1 MPFEMLFPCLDHW
14 YYDERAEVADA
25 AFGDDEE
32 GPAPGNAPS
41 SANSA
46 GGAQRQQSKAPT
58 PKVRSEFPE
67 TWLWADVE
75 TK

>member
-1 MPFEMLFPCLDHW
+1 MLFKMFLSRLDHW
-14 YYDERAEVADA
+14 YYDEEVEFRAGA
-25 AFGDDEE
+25 AFGDGE
-32 GPAPGNAPS
+32 GAPPPGNAS
-41 SANSA
+41 

-75 TK
+75 TE